1 MNPIITI
8 TNQKGGVAKTTT
20 AISIAHGLTHPLT
33 HSQADQVPH
42 SVVLNSVVLVDLDQ
56 QGQCAIGLGQPPRS
70 GVFDYLV
77 GDMLL
82 YNCLIAT
89 GRINLDLMPGN
100 SRTKHADL
108 IFRNEAGGFDALCA
122 KLRTIAS
129 LGVLVLDTPTA
140 GLLQEAALRI
150 ADVVVIPARC
160 ETLSVDSV
168 HATLSLA
175 SRLNS
180 NARQIILPTM
190 FDKRLREHEYNLG
203 VLRSLT
209 DSATGVT
216 VATPIPARV
225 AVAEAAA
232 DGRTIWEHTDSALIA
247 VREAYGTLL
256 SGIHAQVF

>member
-1 MNPIITI
+1 MNPIITV

-20 AISIAHGLTHPLT
+20 SISIAHGLAHPEPG
-33 HSQADQVPH
+33 HGA
-42 SVVLNSVVLVDLDQ
+42 NSVVLVDLDQ

-77 GDMLL
+77 GDLML

-89 GRINLDLMPGN
+89 GRINLDLLPGN

-108 IFRNEAGGFDALCA
+108 IFRNEAGGFDDLCA
-122 KLRTIAS
+122 KLRFVAD

-168 HATLSLA
+168 HATLGLA
-175 SRLNS
+175 SRLNPD
-180 NARQIILPTM
+180 ARQIILPTM
-190 FDKRLREHEYNLG
+190 FDKRLREHEYNLNI
-203 VLRSLT
+203 LRDLAR
-209 DSATGVT
+209 DAVGVT
-216 VATPIPARV
+216 VAAPIPARV

-232 DGRTIWEHTDSALIA
+232 DGRTIWEHNDPALIV
-247 VREAYGTLL
+247 VRDAYYALL
-256 SGIHAQVF
+256 SSIHAQVF